1 MINTCRTKRT
11 FSHKFK
17 LEVVMPISRIYI
29 FNKNKKML
37 KVRGIFKV
45 LLNILY
51 DELKYSILKLAII
64 II

>member
-1 MINTCRTKRT
+1 MKVAYKNKC
-11 FSHKFK
+11 
-17 LEVVMPISRIYI
+17 EYI
-29 FNKNKKML
+29 FSIKIKKML

>member
-1 MINTCRTKRT
+1 MW
-11 FSHKFK
+11 
-17 LEVVMPISRIYI
+17 IYI

>member
-1 MINTCRTKRT
+1 
-11 FSHKFK
+11 
-17 LEVVMPISRIYI
+17 
-29 FNKNKKML
+29 ML

-64 II
+64 IIQNKDIEVNYSTLQDKSNIF